1 MARTSVK
8 TSVVSGAV
16 IDGFTIGE
24 CVHHGGM
31 ATLWSVSRPG
41 IAMPLLM
48 KIPRVSEGED
58 PAAIVS
64 FEMEQMI
71 LPRLSGPHVPAC
83 FGTGDFAAQ
92 PYVVIERIPGK
103 TLYSRLNELPLSYE
117 EVSGI
122 VGKVAVAL
130 ADLHRQNVIH
140 HDIKPSSIMFR
151 PSGEAVL
158 IDFGLSHHNQLPDL
172 LQEEFRL
179 PFGTA
184 PYTAPER
191 LLGVRDDPR
200 SDLFSLGVLLYFFT
214 TGVRPFGE
222 SETMHGMR
230 RRLWRDPYPPRQL
243 RADYP
248 PWLQEVVLRCLEI
261 EPVWRYPTALQLAF
275 ELAHPDQIKLTARS
289 ERLARD
295 PITTVWRRRY
305 NPVLTYPKGKV
316 DLAAQLASGPIVTIA
331 LDIAEGS
338 GALNEALR
346 VTAGRILATLPSSR
360 LACLNVL
367 KLGRVT
373 LDKTLD
379 EAGNNKHVDRLVA
392 LRHWAQPLKLDES
405 RLTVHVLE
413 AVDPAGAILNFADA
427 NHVDHI
433 VIGARQHSM
442 LRTLL
447 GGVSAKVA
455 AEAACTVTVV
465 RPPRLASL
473 RQKNGASGQMSEE
486 MQAQGVKSSSASP

>member
-1 MARTSVK
+1 MPKHSVQP
-8 TSVVSGAV
+8 GAV
-16 IDGFTIGE
+16 IDGFTVGE
-24 CVHHGGM
+24 RLHAGGM
-31 ATLWSVSRPG
+31 ATLWSVTRPDL
-41 IAMPLLM
+41 ATPLLM

-83 FGTGDFAAQ
+83 YATGDFAHQA
-92 PYVVIERIPGK
+92 YAVIEPIPGT
-103 TLYSRLNELPLSYE
+103 TLYSRLGELPLPYE
-117 EVSGI
+117 EARVI
-122 VGKVAVAL
+122 AWKIAVAL

-140 HDIKPSSIMFR
+140 HDIKPSSVMFR

-172 LQEEFRL
+172 LQEEFRV
-179 PFGTA
+179 PYGTA
-184 PYTAPER
+184 PYMAPER

-214 TGVRPFGE
+214 TGERPFGE
-222 SETMHGMR
+222 SETLRGMR
-230 RRLWRDPYPPRQL
+230 RRLWRDPHPPRKL

-261 EPVWRYPTALQLAF
+261 DPVWRYPTASQLAF

-289 ERLARD
+289 ERLKRD
-295 PITTVWRRRY
+295 PLSTVWRRRF
-305 NPVLTYPKGKV
+305 NGNMIQPRGKSDV
-316 DLAAQLASGPIVTIA
+316 AAQLASGPIVTIA
-331 LDIAEGS
+331 LDVTEGA
-338 GALNEALR
+338 GELNEALR
-346 VTAGRILATLPSSR
+346 VTAERILATLPSAR

-373 LDKTLD
+373 LDRTLD
-379 EAGNNKHVDRLVA
+379 EEGNNKHVDRLVA
-392 LRHWAQPLKLDES
+392 LRHWASPLRLDEN

-413 AVDPAGAILNFADA
+413 AVDPAAAILQFAEA
-427 NHVDHI
+427 NNVDHI
-433 VIGARQHSM
+433 VIGARQSS
-442 LRTLL
+442 LKRTLL
-447 GGVSAKVA
+447 GSVSAKVA

-465 RPPRLASL
+465 RPPRLAALHEQESA
-473 RQKNGASGQMSEE
+473 GEAPEE
-486 MQAQGVKSSSASP
+486 VRA